1 MASAADFKAAFA
13 KMALCTV
20 RPKWSAEQLPNF
32 VKLDLTHIYETVAE
46 GCQTVCHQT
55 LKPYDFVLDI
65 QCMPMILDMT
75 IVDIRSAAER
85 VATLAAKHEMKS
97 VSQRQ
102 YMQAFSAAIR
112 HSQTVILESKT
123 ARVQILQK
131 DIDTLKVHKQDLQQ
145 QVTAMTDELKRLTS
159 RRLVKAKRRPIG
171 VCVFTSGEDNFKNGQ
186 VSPDVECLYLS

>member
-1 MASAADFKAAFA
+1 
-13 KMALCTV
+13 
-20 RPKWSAEQLPNF
+20 
-32 VKLDLTHIYETVAE
+32 
-46 GCQTVCHQT
+46 
-55 LKPYDFVLDI
+55 
-65 QCMPMILDMT
+65 
-75 IVDIRSAAER
+75 
-85 VATLAAKHEMKS
+85 MKS

-112 HSQTVILESKT
+112 QSQTVILESKT